1 MAEWVESVTIHLD
14 NLCIDP
20 DTKNVLTGQ
29 SLSEAEGGS
38 LMKNIG
44 EEFNEYL
51 RTNVN
56 IGSLTDLIFIKK
68 VYKSV
73 YEKVKS
79 NLQDS
84 NVKLI
89 NEKKQFHICRM
100 PMIGKTHFL
109 YDVLAWL
116 PVDFQI
122 CQALP
127 LLVYFQE
134 HPVIWNG
141 SMS

>member
-1 MAEWVESVTIHLD
+1 MAEQGESVTIYLD

-20 DTKNVLTGQ
+20 HTKKVLTGQ
-29 SLSEAEGGS
+29 SLSKAEGGS

-44 EEFNEYL
+44 KEFNEYL

-56 IGSLTDLIFIKK
+56 IGSLTDHIFVRK

-84 NVKLI
+84 NGKLI
-89 NEKKQFHICRM
+89 NEKKKI
-100 PMIGKTHFL
+100 PYL
-109 YDVLAWL
+109 
-116 PVDFQI
+116 
-122 CQALP
+122 
-127 LLVYFQE
+127 
-134 HPVIWNG
+134 WNANDW
-141 SMS
+141 